1 MWPVRKCAPSPRPA
15 RGEGWGEGLLPQIPK
30 TTNAVSPPHPA
41 LRADLSRKR
50 GEVLE
55 SLLHP
60 RALLVLPVRDEIV
73 DDGGIGQCRGIAEAS
88 RLVLG
93 DLAQDAPHD
102 LAGARLAQA
111 WRELDLVGGR
121 DRAYILAHPS
131 HQFLAQFLARL
142 GAAHQ
147 RDIGVDG

>member
-1 MWPVRKCAPSPRPA
+1 MRRCGRHGSAPPPPGPS

-30 TTNAVSPPHPA
+30 TTNAVSPLTRRFAPTSP
-41 LRADLSRKR
+41 RKR

-102 LAGARLAQA
+102 LAGARLGQA

-121 DRAYILAHPS
+121 D
-131 HQFLAQFLARL
+131 
-142 GAAHQ
+142 
-147 RDIGVDG
+147 